1 MAEHDAKLSL
11 TLKSF
16 GIETMWEFLKS
27 KAEKGTL
34 TVGQDS
40 CKELHQKQTMNFIL
54 KDGQNFD
61 KEGERVEDT
70 PRRTSN
76 KQKATRLPS
85 AVCVC
90 VCVCAR
96 ARARHR
102 VGRGGQVMLACKV
115 TGEISLLVY
124 RVTRPHRRV
133 CITSK
138 SYILHK
144 RQQTRRI

>member
-1 MAEHDAKLSL
+1 MSTSFVSGTTLGMAEHDAKLSL

-90 VCVCAR
+90 VCVR
-96 ARARHR
+96 ARAPQ
-102 VGRGGQVMLACKV
+102 GGEGGAGNACM
-115 TGEISLLVY
+115 
-124 RVTRPHRRV
+124 
-133 CITSK
+133 
-138 SYILHK
+138 
-144 RQQTRRI
+144 